1 MGVTVSA
8 TTDTVL
14 ATTARGLL
22 RLSPRPRLLL
32 TPTCCTA
39 DTGSDTGATEATTV
53 TVSATTDTVSA
64 ITDTVSATTDTVSA
78 TTARGLL
85 RPSPRPRPTPTC
97 CTADTD
103 TDTVSDTDTDMVS
116 DTAATTGDR
125 LPTSFRATLD
135 HHQLTD
141 VQKYS

>member
-1 MGVTVSA
+1 MG
-8 TTDTVL
+8 DTVL

-22 RLSPRPRLLL
+22 RLSPRPRLLP

-64 ITDTVSATTDTVSA
+64 

-85 RPSPRPRPTPTC
+85 RLSPRPRPTPTC

-103 TDTVSDTDTDMVS
+103 TDTVSDTIRIRTRS
-116 DTAATTGDR
+116 RIRR
-125 LPTSFRATLD
+125 LLLGIDCPRLS
-135 HHQLTD
+135 
-141 VQKYS
+141 VP

>member
-1 MGVTVSA
+1 MG
-8 TTDTVL
+8 
-14 ATTARGLL
+14 
-22 RLSPRPRLLL
+22 RLSPRPRLLP

-64 ITDTVSATTDTVSA
+64 

-85 RPSPRPRPTPTC
+85 SPRPRPTPTC
-97 CTADTD
+97 CTVDTD
-103 TDTVSDTDTDMVS
+103 TDTVSDTDTDTDTVS

-125 LPTSFRATLD
+125 LPTSFRANLD

-141 VQKYS
+141 VQKYSKL

>member
-1 MGVTVSA
+1 MGVTVLA

-22 RLSPRPRLLL
+22 RLSPRPRLLP

-39 DTGSDTGATEATTV
+39 DTGSDTGATEATT
-53 TVSATTDTVSA
+53 A
-64 ITDTVSATTDTVSA
+64 TVSATTDTVSA

-85 RPSPRPRPTPTC
+85 RLSPRPRPTPTC

-103 TDTVSDTDTDMVS
+103 TDTVSDTDTDTDTVS

-125 LPTSFRATLD
+125 LPTSFRANLD

-141 VQKYS
+141 VQKYSKL

>member
-1 MGVTVSA
+1 MG
-8 TTDTVL
+8 
-14 ATTARGLL
+14 
-22 RLSPRPRLLL
+22 
-32 TPTCCTA
+32 TA

-64 ITDTVSATTDTVSA
+64 

-85 RPSPRPRPTPTC
+85 RPSPRPRLIPTCCTDTDTVWDTGATEAATATARGPLRLSPRPRPTPTC

-125 LPTSFRATLD
+125 LPTSFRVTLD

-141 VQKYS
+141 VQKYSKLYQ

>member
-1 MGVTVSA
+1 MG
-8 TTDTVL
+8 
-14 ATTARGLL
+14 
-22 RLSPRPRLLL
+22 
-32 TPTCCTA
+32 
-39 DTGSDTGATEATTV
+39 
-53 TVSATTDTVSA
+53 DTVSA

-85 RPSPRPRPTPTC
+85 RPSPRPRLIPTCCTVDTVWDTGATEATAWDTDTTTARGLLRPSPRPRPTPTC
-97 CTADTD
+97 CT
-103 TDTVSDTDTDMVS
+103 VDTDTDMVS

-141 VQKYS
+141 VQKYSK

>member
-1 MGVTVSA
+1 MGLA

-22 RLSPRPRLLL
+22 RLSLRPRLLP

-39 DTGSDTGATEATTV
+39 DTGSVTGATEATTV

-64 ITDTVSATTDTVSA
+64 

-85 RPSPRPRPTPTC
+85 KLSPRPRPTPTC

-103 TDTVSDTDTDMVS
+103 TDMVSDTDTDMVS

-125 LPTSFRATLD
+125 LP
-135 HHQLTD
+135 
-141 VQKYS
+141 

>member
-1 MGVTVSA
+1 MG
-8 TTDTVL
+8 DTVL

-22 RLSPRPRLLL
+22 RLSPRPRLLP

-39 DTGSDTGATEATTV
+39 DTGSDTGAMEATTV
-53 TVSATTDTVSA
+53 
-64 ITDTVSATTDTVSA
+64 TVSATTDTVSA

-85 RPSPRPRPTPTC
+85 RLSPRPRPTPTC

-141 VQKYS
+141 VQKYSKLYRKK